1 MPKGLFEP
9 KAPLAERLR
18 PQTLDQFVGQSHLL
32 GPEKIL
38 SRLLASRK
46 LPSLILWGPPGCGK
60 TTLAKILAQT
70 VKAHLVT
77 LSAVDSGIK
86 EMRKV
91 IEEAQK
97 RSRLGS
103 QTILFID
110 EIHRFNKAQQDFL
123 LPYVESGVITLIGAT
138 TENPSFK
145 VISPL
150 LSRCK
155 VLVLKPL
162 SPEEIKTILK
172 RAVEEEKRRLG
183 RISLEVE
190 DKVLDLLA
198 EAAEGDARVALNFFE
213 ALVDIAPEQ
222 DQVKK
227 ITVGLLKEAALEKPL
242 FYDRAGEEHYN
253 LISAFHKSLRG
264 SDPDAALYWLA
275 RMLEAGED
283 PLYIARRMIVAA
295 SEDVGNADPQALL
308 LAVAAKEAFEA
319 LGSPEGELALA
330 QAAVYIAC
338 APKSNA
344 VYRALEAAREE
355 VKRHGALPVP
365 MHLRNPE
372 TALMRALGYGR
383 GYKYPHN
390 FPEAL
395 VKQDYLPEKL
405 KGRVFYK
412 PSDRGFEKVLGER
425 LKAWREKLSR

>member
-9 KAPLAERLR
+9 RPPLAERLR

-32 GPEKIL
+32 GPGKIL
-38 SRLLASRK
+38 SRLLASQK

-60 TTLAKILAQT
+60 TTLAKILAKT

-97 RSRLGS
+97 RARLGG

-162 SPEEIKTILK
+162 SPKEIKIILK
-172 RAVEEEKRRLG
+172 RAVEEEKKRLG
-183 RISLEVE
+183 GVSLEIEEAVF
-190 DKVLDLLA
+190 DLLA

-222 DQVKK
+222 GQAKR
-227 ITVGLLKEAALEKPL
+227 ITVDLLKEVALEKPL
-242 FYDRAGEEHYN
+242 LYDRAGEEHYN

-264 SDPDAALYWLA
+264 SDPDAALYWLV

-308 LAVAAKEAFEA
+308 LAVAAKEAFES

-383 GYKYPHN
+383 GYQYPHN
-390 FPEAL
+390 FPGAI

-405 KGRVFYK
+405 KGRIFYE
-412 PSDRGFEKVLGER
+412 PSDRGFEKILGER